1 MDTAEFRRGMRES
14 LPILLGISPFA
25 LVSGVAAVQTGLSPV
40 QAMGLSL
47 IVFAGASQLA
57 ALDLLGR
64 DASLLVVV
72 VTAGVINLRML
83 MYSAS
88 LAPHLR
94 SLPGR
99 MRATA
104 AYLLTDQAY
113 AVALARFTGG
123 EAPGSPSGR
132 LWFYLGA
139 AATLWA
145 VWQVGTLA
153 GVLLGRGVPDAW
165 RLEFAVPLVFLA
177 ILVPAVED
185 RATLVAA
192 VVGGGVALGSAGLPL
207 NLGLLAGAT
216 AGIAAGLVTEG
227 VDG

>member
-1 MDTAEFRRGMRES
+1 MDTAEFRRGVRAS
-14 LPILLGISPFA
+14 LPILLGITPFA
-25 LVSGVAAVQTGLSPV
+25 LVSGVAAVRTGLSPT
-40 QAMGLSL
+40 QAMGLSV

-64 DASLLVVV
+64 DASLAVVV
-72 VTAGVINLRML
+72 VTAGVINLRMV

-99 MRATA
+99 VKAGA
-104 AYLLTDQAY
+104 AYLLTDQAF
-113 AVALARFTGG
+113 AVALARFTG
-123 EAPGSPSGR
+123 EETPGSLSGR
-132 LWFYLGA
+132 LWFYLGVA
-139 AATLWA
+139 ASLWA
-145 VWQVGTLA
+145 VWQAGTVA
-153 GVLLGRGVPDAW
+153 GILLGRGVPDAW
-165 RLEFAVPLVFLA
+165 RLEFAIPLVFLA

-185 RATLVAA
+185 RPTLVAA
-192 VVGGGVALGSAGLPL
+192 AVGGGVALAGAGLPL

-216 AGIAAGLVTEG
+216 AGIAAGMLTEG